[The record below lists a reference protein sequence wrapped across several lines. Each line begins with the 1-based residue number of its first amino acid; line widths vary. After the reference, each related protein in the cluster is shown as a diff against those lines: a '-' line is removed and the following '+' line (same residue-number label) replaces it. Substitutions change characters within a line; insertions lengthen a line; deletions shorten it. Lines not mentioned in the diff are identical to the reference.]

1 MKTDKATVSDIGMLV
16 RARID
21 YLTEDFGSLNENDAA
36 AIRERL
42 PGYFTAHLN
51 KDLFCHVIRD
61 GEMIVSCAFLL
72 VVEKPMSPAFLNGKT
87 GIVLNV
93 YTQPAY
99 RRRGY
104 ARAIMA
110 ALLDDARAMGL
121 CAVELKATDDGY
133 PLYRSVGF
141 EDDVSKY
148 HCMKWKPQ

>member
-1 MKTDKATVSDIGMLV
+1 MKVYKAATSDIEMLV

-21 YLTEDFGSLNENDAA
+21 YLTEDHGALDERDAA

-42 PGYFTAHLN
+42 PGYFAAHLN
-51 KDLFCHVIRD
+51 KDLFCYVIRD

-72 VVEKPMSPAFLNGKT
+72 VVEKPMSPSFINGRT
-87 GIVLNV
+87 GTVLNV

-104 ARAIMA
+104 ARAVME
-110 ALLDDARAMGL
+110 ALLDDVRAMGL
-121 CAVELKATDDGY
+121 CVVELKATDDGY

-148 HCMKWKPQ
+148 HCMKWKPE

>member
-1 MKTDKATVSDIGMLV
+1 MKIYKAATSDIEMLV

-21 YLTEDFGSLNENDAA
+21 YLTEDHGALDENDAA

-51 KDLFCHVIRD
+51 KDLFCYVIRD

-72 VVEKPMSPAFLNGKT
+72 VVEKPMSPSFINGRT
-87 GIVLNV
+87 GTVLNV

-104 ARAIMA
+104 ARAVME
-110 ALLDDARAMGL
+110 ALLDDVRAMGL
-121 CAVELKATDDGY
+121 CVVELKATDDGY

-148 HCMKWKPQ
+148 HCMKWKPE

>member
-1 MKTDKATVSDIGMLV
+1 MKTERASIQDTERLV

-21 YLTEDFGSLNENDAA
+21 YLTEDYGALDARDAA

-51 KDLFCHVIRD
+51 RDLFCYVIRNGD
-61 GEMIVSCAFLL
+61 IIVSCAFLL

-121 CAVELKATDDGY
+121 CAVELKATDDGC

-141 EDDVSKY
+141 EDDTSKY
-148 HCMKWKPQ
+148 HHMKWKPK

>member
-1 MKTDKATVSDIGMLV
+1 MKTDRATASEIGMLV

-21 YLTEDFGSLNENDAA
+21 YLTEDHGALDERDAT
-36 AIRERL
+36 AIRKQL
-42 PGYFTAHLN
+42 PGYFAAHLN
-51 KDLFCHVIRD
+51 RDLFCHVIRD
-61 GEMIVSCAFLL
+61 GETIVSCAFLL
-72 VVEKPMSPAFLNGKT
+72 VVEKPMSPSFLNGRT
-87 GIVLNV
+87 GTVLNV

-104 ARAIMA
+104 ARAVME

-121 CAVELKATDDGY
+121 CVVGLKATDDGY

-148 HCMKWKPQ
+148 HCLKWKPQ

>member
-1 MKTDKATVSDIGMLV
+1 MQVERATVRDIDGLV
-16 RARID
+16 DARVA
-21 YLTEDFGSLNENDAA
+21 YLTEDHGILSESDEA
-36 AIRERL
+36 AIRDGL

-72 VVEKPMSPAFLNGKT
+72 VVEKPMSPAFLNGRT
-87 GIVLNV
+87 GTVLNV
-93 YTQPAY
+93 YTRPSS

-104 ARAIMA
+104 ARAVME
-110 ALLDDARAMGL
+110 ALLGDARAMGL
-121 CAVELKATDDGY
+121 CVVELKATDDGY

-148 HCMKWKPQ
+148 HCMKWKP